1 MREHERMAYE
11 WGIPIAISLLAV
23 GARYCINADRA
34 SIAGI
39 VRAVIIGVF
48 VGTEVNLYLL
58 DGEMLS
64 QEMRGAVVGVAAAL
78 SQEVFLLVVSMFKAV
93 SKDPK
98 ALLDYLVNR
107 GGKS

>member
-1 MREHERMAYE
+1 MREHERIAYE

-34 SIAGI
+34 SFAGI
-39 VRAVIIGVF
+39 VRAIVIGVF
-48 VGTEVNLYLL
+48 VGVEVNLYLL
-58 DGEMLS
+58 DGATVS
-64 QEMRGAVVGVAAAL
+64 QEMRGAIVGVSAAL
-78 SQEVFLLVVSMFKAV
+78 SHELFLMVIRMFRMV

-98 ALLDYLVNR
+98 SVLDFLINR